1 MDIKLLIIA
10 FAVVLFGFIILFGRR
25 VRANYG
31 SIRPNGKVTESFETY
46 EVKPDL
52 IYYVSGAETSPTAI
66 IGVEKR
72 WTLDSKLWTRKDV
85 SPEQLKVLVQNMKAK
100 VSQRDETLHGFE
112 ILDNKGMYMGEW
124 FSILGVHGV
133 VKIGKDDKVTIHP
146 PSIDTYRDEK

>member
-31 SIRPNGKVTESFETY
+31 SIRPNGKVTESFESY

-52 IYYVSGAETSPTAI
+52 IYYFSGAETSPTAI
-66 IGVEKR
+66 IGVVKR
-72 WTLDSKLWTRKDV
+72 LTLDSQLWKRIDVTPEKL
-85 SPEQLKVLVQNMKAK
+85 ENLVRNMKTK
-100 VSQRDETLHGFE
+100 VSERDETLHGFD

-133 VKIGKDDKVTIHP
+133 VKIGKDDKVTIHQ